1 MANLLE
7 QLFGIKFNRASEKNP
22 PESFAPPIEDDGA
35 TIVTSAGYGG
45 TYGTVVDLDGTIRGE
60 ADLITQYRNMAKHP
74 EVFAAIDEIVNE
86 AIVVSDEA
94 PAVQLNL
101 DELDGLPESLK
112 QAFYQEF
119 DQILRLLEWNE
130 NSYDIFRQ
138 WYIDGRLNYHVII
151 DRENPA
157 LGIKELRYIDPRK
170 IKKVREI
177 SRRRST
183 GPTPVT
189 IQVTRSEYYVYNDGG
204 YDSKVSQPIPNS
216 ASGTANIGLKISPDA
231 IVYIPSGLLD
241 DRGLVVLSYLHQ
253 AIRPLNML
261 RTMEDSAVI
270 YRLVRAP
277 ERRVWYIDTG
287 TLPKHK
293 AEQAIYDMMTRHK
306 NKLVYDPAS
315 GSIKDHRRH
324 TTMLEDIWLS
334 RREGNKGTQV
344 ETLPGSQNLGQMEE
358 VDYFLR
364 KLYKALNVPISRL
377 EPEIMYTVG
386 REGQISRDEIKF
398 SKFIDRLRQKFNILF
413 IELLEKQL
421 VLKGYVSPDEWE
433 QIKPL
438 LKFQYAKD
446 NYYSELKEG
455 QILLNRLSILEL
467 AMPYAGRYFPN
478 EWIRQTILRQTDE
491 QMEEFDEIMLEERL
505 NPLYMVQLG
514 PEGEPLEIE
523 PGLSAPPMAS
533 KPKTETKKK

>member
-1 MANLLE
+1 MANILE
-7 QLFGIKFNRASEKNP
+7 QLFGIKFNRASDKNQ

-35 TIVTSAGYGG
+35 TVVVSAGYGG

-74 EVFAAIDEIVNE
+74 EVFRAIDEIVNE
-86 AIVVSDEA
+86 AIVVSDEE
-94 PAVQLNL
+94 PAIQLNL
-101 DELDGLPESLK
+101 DELDGLPDALK
-112 QAFYQEF
+112 QAFFQEF
-119 DQILRLLEWNE
+119 DQILRLLEWNVK
-130 NSYDIFRQ
+130 SYDIFRT

-151 DRENPA
+151 DREAPA
-157 LGIKELRYIDPRK
+157 LGITEVRFIDPRK

-177 SRRRST
+177 SRKRSQ
-183 GPTPVT
+183 GPNPVT
-189 IQVTRSEYYVYNDGG
+189 IQVTRAEYYVYNDAG
-204 YDSKVSQPIPNS
+204 YNSKVSTPLPS
-216 ASGTANIGLKISPDA
+216 AAAGTANIGLKISDDA
-231 IVYIPSGLLD
+231 VVYVVSGLVD
-241 DRGLVVLSYLHQ
+241 ENGLVVLSHLHQ

-293 AEQAIYDMMTRHK
+293 AEQAVYDMMTRHK

-315 GSIKDHRRH
+315 GTIKDHRRH

-386 REGQISRDEIKF
+386 RDGQISRDEVSF
-398 SKFIDRLRQKFNILF
+398 TKFIDRLRTRFNSLF
-413 IELLEKQL
+413 LQLLEKQL
-421 VLKGYVSPDEWE
+421 ILKGYVSPDEWE

-438 LKFQYAKD
+438 LKFTYAKD
-446 NYYSELKEG
+446 NYYSELKENEIFMG
-455 QILLNRLSILEL
+455 RLAILEM
-467 AMPYAGRYFPN
+467 AMPYAGRFFPN
-478 EWIRQTILRQTDE
+478 EWIRRDILKQSDE
-491 QMEEFDEIMLEERL
+491 QMEEFDEIMMEERL

-514 PEGEPLEIE
+514 PEGEPLELE

-533 KPKTETKKK
+533 KPKPQDKKK